1 MKLELKDAF
10 IDGWIEEG
18 LEKGRAEGLEKGREE
33 GRLDSAR
40 QMTLRLLEERFSVP
54 EDIRKRVEK
63 CTEVAKIDAWF
74 DRAITAKSLDEV
86 FAES

>member
-18 LEKGRAEGLEKGREE
+18 LEKGGAE

-40 QMTLRLLEERFSVP
+40 QMTLRLLEKRFSVP
-54 EDIRKRVEK
+54 EDIRKRVEE
-63 CTEVAKIDAWF
+63 CTDVAEIDAWF
-74 DRAITAKSLDEV
+74 GRAITAKSLDEV